1 MIRFRRLP
9 TPARLS
15 PGYFAMVMATGIV
28 AVGCGQRG
36 WDALSVALLAL
47 TAVQYVV
54 LVLLTLW
61 RLTAYR
67 AEVVADLRDSRK
79 AFLFFTFVAGT
90 NVLAVGLAAH
100 ELFAVSVALLCV
112 AAAAWIGL
120 GYTIPWAAVLSRVE
134 RPVVAEAN
142 GTWFI
147 WVVASQS
154 VAVAAATL
162 EPHLE
167 AGRDALAIGAVTS
180 WSVGVVLYVAS
191 AVFVSLRLMLYPLD
205 PEELDPPYW
214 VSMGAVAITVVAG
227 ARIVEMASAPMVDA
241 VRGLVAGLVVVF
253 WCFATWLIPALVAV
267 GVWRHRVKGVPFRF
281 EPTWWSIVFPLGM
294 YAVAGMYL
302 GRADDLPIVAWIG
315 EAWMWVAV
323 VAWIVASAG
332 MITSLL
338 PGLRSLPSAFSARRR
353 PPG

>member
-1 MIRFRRLP
+1 
-9 TPARLS
+9 
-15 PGYFAMVMATGIV
+15 MVMATGIV
-28 AVGCGQRG
+28 AVGTGQRG
-36 WDALSVALLAL
+36 WQTLSVFLLVLA
-47 TAVQYVV
+47 AIEYVV
-54 LVLLTLW
+54 LVVLTLW

-67 AEVVADLRDSRK
+67 AEVVADLHDSRT

-100 ELFAVSVALLCV
+100 DLFAVSATLLCV
-112 AAAAWIGL
+112 AALAWLVL
-120 GYTIPWAAVLSRVE
+120 GYTVPWVAVLSRDQ
-134 RPVVAEAN
+134 RPVIAEAN

-162 EPHLE
+162 ELHFE
-167 AGRDALAIGAVTS
+167 SARDALAIGAVAS
-180 WSVGVVLYVAS
+180 WSVGIVLYVAS
-191 AVFVSLRLMLYPLD
+191 AVFVSLRLMLYPID
-205 PEELDPPYW
+205 PKELDPPYW

-227 ARIVEMASAPMVDA
+227 ARIVEMSSAPMVDA

-253 WCFATWLIPALVAV
+253 WCFATWLIPVLVAV
-267 GVWRHRVKGVPFRF
+267 GVWRHWVKGVPFRF

-302 GRADDLPIVAWIG
+302 GRADNLPIVASIG

-323 VAWIVASAG
+323 ASWVIALAG
-332 MITSLL
+332 MI
-338 PGLRSLPSAFSARRR
+338 RSRLARPSASAPSR
-353 PPG
+353 

>member
-1 MIRFRRLP
+1 
-9 TPARLS
+9 
-15 PGYFAMVMATGIV
+15 MVMATGIV
-28 AVGCGQRG
+28 AVGAGQRG
-36 WDALSVALLAL
+36 WETVSVILIVL
-47 TAVQYVV
+47 TAIEYGI

-61 RLTAYR
+61 RLIAFR
-67 AEVVADLRDSRK
+67 AEVVADLHDSRT

-90 NVLAVGLAAH
+90 NVLAVALAGRHLLVA
-100 ELFAVSVALLCV
+100 SVALLCV
-112 AAAAWIGL
+112 GAAVWIVL
-120 GYTIPWAAVLSRVE
+120 GYTVPWVAVLSRGE

-162 EPHLE
+162 EPHFE
-167 AGRDALAIGAVTS
+167 SARDALAIVAVAS
-180 WSVGVVLYVAS
+180 WSVGVVLYVAC

-205 PEELDPPYW
+205 PRELDPPYW

-267 GVWRHRVKGVPFRF
+267 GVWRHGIKRVPFRF

-315 EAWMWVAV
+315 ETWMWVAV
-323 VAWIVASAG
+323 AAWLIALVG
-332 MITSLL
+332 MIRSRL
-338 PGLRSLPSAFSARRR
+338 PRVTRVPT
-353 PPG
+353 